1 MGHGPTTYGHGSS
14 GRGIAADTAS
24 ENGPIACLDAGGDQS
39 PNPLANWL
47 IGVPQAKPR
56 FSVPTLFIERTKPPL
71 QWPDLTEGR
80 LTPPSPDAQQR
91 RPIFFP
97 CRLTPS
103 FLAIQENPPLLSGP

>member
-1 MGHGPTTYGHGSS
+1 MNHGATTYGHGPS
-14 GRGIAADTAS
+14 GRGIAADIAS
-24 ENGPIACLDAGGDQS
+24 GNGPIACLDAGGDQS
-39 PNPLANWL
+39 PNPLAICL
-47 IGVPQAKPR
+47 IDVPQAKPR
-56 FSVPTLFIERTKPPL
+56 LSVLNLFIERTKPPL

-80 LTPPSPDAQQR
+80 LTPRSPDAQQR